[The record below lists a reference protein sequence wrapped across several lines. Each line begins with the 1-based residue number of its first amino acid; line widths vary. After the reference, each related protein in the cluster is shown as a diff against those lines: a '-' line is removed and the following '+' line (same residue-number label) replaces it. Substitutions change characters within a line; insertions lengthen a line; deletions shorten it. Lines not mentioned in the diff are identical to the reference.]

1 MPTIF
6 WIAGENSGDLHAS
19 YVIEAL
25 NQSTYNYQHTGIG
38 GYQMQTKG
46 LKALFPFNRF
56 NVMGFT
62 EVIKHLSFFRD
73 VEKKIRKIFE
83 TQKPDLVVLVD
94 YPGLNLRI
102 AKMAYDFNIPVFYYI
117 SPQFWAWKHH
127 RVKQL
132 SDYTKKVAC
141 ILPFEPELLHI
152 HRVEAEYV
160 GHPIVEE
167 IKIDISKEDFYKNFN
182 LDPQKKV
189 ISFFPGSRLNE
200 VEKLLPIYLNTIKL
214 MNQDQYQFMISRAST
229 IKESTFYELVNR
241 HFNDISKLKIVSSN
255 NYEMMKHSDF
265 LVLKSGTSTL
275 EAAYIGTPFV
285 ICYKAN
291 PLSYLI
297 GKNIVKIKY
306 IGLPNILLDQALIPE
321 LIQQDV
327 NPKNIKSHIEKALN
341 NTNLYES
348 QKKEMEQIKKILG
361 NKTASTECAK
371 LIVTLIN
378 EK

>member
-19 YVIEAL
+19 YVIKSL
-25 NQSTYNYQHTGIG
+25 NQSTYNYQHIGIG
-38 GYQMQTKG
+38 GYHMQTNG
-46 LKALFPFNRF
+46 LKSLFPFNRF

-62 EVIKHLSFFRD
+62 EVIKHLSFFKD
-73 VEKKIRKIFE
+73 VEKKIKKIFE
-83 TQKPDLVVLVD
+83 TQKPDLIVLVD

-102 AKMAYDFNIPVFYYI
+102 AKMAYDYDIPVFYYI
-117 SPQFWAWKHH
+117 CPQFWAWKHH
-127 RVKQL
+127 RVNQL

-167 IKIDISKEDFYKNFN
+167 INVKVSKDEFFKNFN
-182 LDPQKKV
+182 LNPEKKV

-200 VEKLLPIYLNTIKL
+200 VEKLLPIYLNTIKI
-214 MNQDQYQFMISRAST
+214 MDANDYQFMISRAST
-229 IKESTFYELVNR
+229 IKEATFYELINR
-241 HFNDISKLKIVSSN
+241 HFNDVHRLKIVSAN
-255 NYEMMKHSDF
+255 NYEMMTYSDF

-275 EAAYIGTPFV
+275 EATYIGTPGI

-321 LIQQDV
+321 LIQQEV
-327 NPKNIKSHIEKALN
+327 NPKNIKSYIEKALN
-341 NTNLYES
+341 NPLYY
-348 QKKEMEQIKKILG
+348 QDLKNEMDTIKKILG
-361 NKTASTECAK
+361 NKSASNECAK
-371 LIVTLIN
+371 LIIDLLN
-378 EK
+378 K